1 MVNLPYLGTENI
13 SSGDNYKNY
22 KVKTMKKL
30 YIPPILIV
38 YCIFIMTA
46 LYFFV
51 PQFNLIRFPFNLIGI
66 LILFLGFILMGKS
79 RDLFRKH
86 QTTLKIEK
94 SNYMI
99 NEGVFSK
106 TRNPMYMGMTILIF
120 GFSIFST
127 NVLALFLPFFFM
139 IIVRLIFIKREEQ
152 LMFETFGND
161 YLEYKKKVRRWI

>member
-1 MVNLPYLGTENI
+1 M
-13 SSGDNYKNY
+13 DNFKNNE
-22 KVKTMKKL
+22 VKTMKKL
-30 YIPPILIV
+30 YIPPTLIAYCILIM
-38 YCIFIMTA
+38 IA

-51 PQFNLIRFPFNLIGI
+51 PQFNLIRFPFNMIGI
-66 LILFLGFILMGKS
+66 LVSFSGFILMGKS

-86 QTTLKIEK
+86 HTTLKIEK
-94 SNYMI
+94 SNHMI

-120 GFSIFST
+120 GFSFFST

-139 IIVRLIFIKREEQ
+139 TIVRLIFIKREEQ
-152 LMFETFGND
+152 LMFEIFGND